1 MIVQQTRFADLQRG
15 SSKEAGAE
23 TLSWVEV
30 VEEGRGQTEQDPLF
44 DCVLLELP
52 DRSNRHN
59 VSRIPDGR
67 YAIERLDRSP
77 AFDYPHLWVHDEGET
92 DAAGRAGIKW
102 HIANFARQLEGCGAP
117 GEEFVDLDGDG
128 LLDVTRSEAT
138 LDRLLRVL
146 PARAD
151 LHIESREWDE
161 VETAEVEPL
170 GVSSMASL
178 LQSVSPK

>member
-1 MIVQQTRFADLQRG
+1 VIVQQTRFADVQ
-15 SSKEAGAE
+15 KEAGAE

-30 VEEGRGQTEQDPLF
+30 VEERRGQTVF

-67 YAIERLDRSP
+67 YAIERLDHSP

-92 DAAGRAGIKW
+92 DAAGRPGIKW
-102 HIANFARQLEGCGAP
+102 HVANFARQLRGCGAP
-117 GEEFVDLDGDG
+117 GEQFVDLDGDG

-138 LDRLLRVL
+138 LERLLRVL
-146 PARAD
+146 PARTE
-151 LHIESREWDE
+151 LHIESREWGE
-161 VETAEVEPL
+161 VEAAEVEPL
-170 GVSSMASL
+170 GVSSVASM
-178 LQSVSPK
+178 LQSLPAP